1 VTPNDPAASTWRDL
15 RSRVERSLAEAGI
28 SSPSAEARWIL
39 AEAWDQ
45 DGAIEGADDVIAT
58 GRALASVEEMLE
70 RRLGGEPLQY
80 VLRGWSFRDLDLFV
94 DPRVLIPRPETEIT
108 AQVAI
113 DEAVKRGARSGPRDA
128 WTGTEASFAV
138 ADLGTGSGA
147 IALSLV
153 TELADAEVWATDAS
167 AGALA
172 VARANIAGT
181 GSAAARVR
189 VVQGDWFGALPEAL
203 RGNLRV
209 VVSNPPYIS
218 ESEIDDLAPE
228 VAHHEP
234 RGALVSGPTGL
245 EAIERIVADSVT
257 WLEAD
262 GALVLELAPHQAD
275 AARALAR
282 GAGFASVRIVPDLAG
297 RDRVLVAE
305 GPRAA

>member
-1 VTPNDPAASTWRDL
+1 MTASDPASSTWRDL

-45 DGAIEGADDVIAT
+45 DGAIEGADDVLAT
-58 GRALASVEEMLE
+58 ARALASVEEMVQ

-80 VLRGWSFRDLDLFV
+80 VLGAWSFRALDLFV

-113 DEAVKRGARSGPRDA
+113 DEAVKRGARLGPRDA
-128 WTGTEASFAV
+128 WTGAATSFAV

-147 IALSLV
+147 IALSLA
-153 TELADAEVWATDAS
+153 TELADAEVWATDTS
-167 AGALA
+167 ADALA

-181 GSAAARVR
+181 GSAGARVR
-189 VVQGDWFGALPEAL
+189 VAQGDWFDALPDAL
-203 RGNLRV
+203 RGSLRV

-218 ESEIDDLAPE
+218 EAEIDDLAPE

-234 RGALVSGPTGL
+234 RGALVSGPSGM
-245 EAIERIVADSVT
+245 EAIERIVPDAVS
-257 WLEAD
+257 WLEAN
-262 GALVLELAPHQAD
+262 GALVIELAPHQAD
-275 AARALAR
+275 AARRLAHA
-282 GAGFASVRIVPDLAG
+282 AGFTEVHVVPDLAG

-305 GPRAA
+305 GPHAA